1 MSAFMESGCD
11 ILHIAYKSPAINPHQ
26 ETRRMQYCQTPD
38 SNIYVDLLQ
47 NTTFI
52 EFLDYNG
59 SAIDLRDRLIV
70 PVFTNGTTNTATPDS
85 YY

>member
-1 MSAFMESGCD
+1 MSALMESGCD

-47 NTTFI
+47 NTTFLLNFWI
-52 EFLDYNG
+52 ITEVP
-59 SAIDLRDRLIV
+59 LIYE
-70 PVFTNGTTNTATPDS
+70 TD
-85 YY
+85 